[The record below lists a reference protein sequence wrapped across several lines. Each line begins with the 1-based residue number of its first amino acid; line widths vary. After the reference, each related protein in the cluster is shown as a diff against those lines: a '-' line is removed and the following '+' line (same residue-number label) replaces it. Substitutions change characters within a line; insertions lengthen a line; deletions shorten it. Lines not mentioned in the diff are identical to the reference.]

1 MATPG
6 MTENILPVPRTLF
19 KDPFG
24 FSIDIGRSG
33 QVNTLPVNLLYIFIF
48 KVMLLYYEIH
58 QPVRLKGKHYIC
70 VWVTF
75 SYKIISVTFYAIIA
89 QICMYVCM
97 YVCMYAYMHAGMFVC
112 MYVCMFIPCSV
123 VILLLIGQW
132 VLEPFTLCRF
142 NIERQQ
148 SILAL
153 YNHFNWY
160 YHLFLP
166 CQIRW

>member
-19 KDPFG
+19 KYPFG

-33 QVNTLPVNLLYIFIF
+33 QVNPLPVNLLYTFIF
-48 KVMLLYYEIH
+48 KVMLLYYVIH
-58 QPVRLKGKHYIC
+58 QPVRFKGKHYMC

-97 YVCMYAYMHAGMFVC
+97 YVCMHTCMRVCLCVC

-123 VILLLIGQW
+123 VILLLIGQ
-132 VLEPFTLCRF
+132 
-142 NIERQQ
+142 
-148 SILAL
+148 
-153 YNHFNWY
+153 
-160 YHLFLP
+160 
-166 CQIRW
+166 